1 MPTPLY
7 ANLEQNRKALNQ
19 MFGQSTDFYAK
30 PIRIRGVPCLV
41 CMFDGLSN
49 TEKLWVILLDRM
61 SRAALPARDGAS
73 LFEWMMEDTDLP
85 LEPDPAK
92 DFETVSAKLTGGL
105 AVLLAEGCSQALL
118 LSNQSMQGRSVAEPS
133 GEGDIRGSREGFCDL
148 LRVNVSLLRRL
159 DRAEGLVIELFQLDT
174 HTRTEAA
181 LCYDRDLAPP
191 ELVAE
196 ARRRLKA
203 SRLPLVL
210 DSSYLAPDLQRGQG
224 CFFSQVGYTERSA
237 TACAKLCEGKVV
249 VLVNGSPFALI
260 LPYFFAEHFQSLDD
274 YAQKAYFASFVRGV
288 KYLAFWLAALL
299 PGLYVCVAKF
309 MPEVFPR
316 QLLVRIAAA
325 ESATPWPL
333 FLEMVLV
340 ILLLEIVREAG
351 LRLPKPIGH
360 SVSLVSALIIG
371 DAAIGAGI
379 LSTPVVIVA
388 ALTSLAVF
396 VLPSLYE
403 PLTILRILFV
413 LAAGLCGP
421 LGVAALL
428 VWMLTSICGAESF
441 GLPHAAPFSPWQR
454 GAVRDGLMRW
464 PWPALADHPFT
475 VRAVK
480 RGGGPHR

>member
-1 MPTPLY
+1 M
-7 ANLEQNRKALNQ
+7 
-19 MFGQSTDFYAK
+19 
-30 PIRIRGVPCLV
+30 
-41 CMFDGLSN
+41 
-49 TEKLWVILLDRM
+49 
-61 SRAALPARDGAS
+61 
-73 LFEWMMEDTDLP
+73 
-85 LEPDPAK
+85 
-92 DFETVSAKLTGGL
+92 
-105 AVLLAEGCSQALL
+105 
-118 LSNQSMQGRSVAEPS
+118 
-133 GEGDIRGSREGFCDL
+133 
-148 LRVNVSLLRRL
+148 
-159 DRAEGLVIELFQLDT
+159 
-174 HTRTEAA
+174 
-181 LCYDRDLAPP
+181 
-191 ELVAE
+191 
-196 ARRRLKA
+196 
-203 SRLPLVL
+203 
-210 DSSYLAPDLQRGQG
+210 
-224 CFFSQVGYTERSA
+224 
-237 TACAKLCEGKVV
+237 
-249 VLVNGSPFALI
+249 
-260 LPYFFAEHFQSLDD
+260 
-274 YAQKAYFASFVRGV
+274 RGV

-299 PGLYVCVAKF
+299 PGLYVCVEKF

>member
-1 MPTPLY
+1 
-7 ANLEQNRKALNQ
+7 
-19 MFGQSTDFYAK
+19 
-30 PIRIRGVPCLV
+30 
-41 CMFDGLSN
+41 
-49 TEKLWVILLDRM
+49 
-61 SRAALPARDGAS
+61 
-73 LFEWMMEDTDLP
+73 
-85 LEPDPAK
+85 
-92 DFETVSAKLTGGL
+92 
-105 AVLLAEGCSQALL
+105 
-118 LSNQSMQGRSVAEPS
+118 
-133 GEGDIRGSREGFCDL
+133 
-148 LRVNVSLLRRL
+148 
-159 DRAEGLVIELFQLDT
+159 
-174 HTRTEAA
+174 
-181 LCYDRDLAPP
+181 
-191 ELVAE
+191 
-196 ARRRLKA
+196 
-203 SRLPLVL
+203 
-210 DSSYLAPDLQRGQG
+210 
-224 CFFSQVGYTERSA
+224 
-237 TACAKLCEGKVV
+237 
-249 VLVNGSPFALI
+249 
-260 LPYFFAEHFQSLDD
+260 
-274 YAQKAYFASFVRGV
+274 
-288 KYLAFWLAALL
+288 
-299 PGLYVCVAKF
+299 

-371 DAAIGAGI
+371 DAAVGAGI

-396 VLPSLYE
+396 VLPSMYE

-464 PWPALADHPFT
+464 PWPVLVDHPFT

-480 RGGGPHR
+480 RGGGHHR